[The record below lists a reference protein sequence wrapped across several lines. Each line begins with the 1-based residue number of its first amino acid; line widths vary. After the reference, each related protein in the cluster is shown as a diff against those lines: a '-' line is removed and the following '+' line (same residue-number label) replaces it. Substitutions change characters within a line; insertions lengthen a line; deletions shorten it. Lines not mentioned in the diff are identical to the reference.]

1 MTWPLAARK
10 EVADRSGRCSFAPV
24 MTFTG
29 EGLVLG
35 GAILAPPHRDRGGT
49 PEIAID
55 GTEERILALLAVA
68 YRKTTGPGV
77 LGNIRRAA
85 RYWRRGENDL
95 AAIEIAL
102 SGLPPLEDEK
112 AASTR
117 LLLGE
122 QLLAEGLSPRELIK
136 TCGLDPASLDNLKAG
151 YNSDQQRVPTGS
163 PDGGQWTSEGG
174 ETLPVAAGEG
184 AGSSTPPG
192 GQPSSVAGGAA
203 AQPRTTLHGYAT
215 VYTERLKGHP
225 TATGEIYDP
234 NKMTAAVLPETIPL
248 KSVVTVTLDS
258 DQTRSVDVRV
268 NDHGLYQRIRNP
280 DGTVA
285 NRPLPG
291 RVIDLSSAAFK
302 ALTGTASGKVM
313 VTVTMKSDPR

>member
-1 MTWPLAARK
+1 MDLRGRRNFARRRRRRCRLVNTPRRPAV
-10 EVADRSGRCSFAPV
+10 ERS
-24 MTFTG
+24 
-29 EGLVLG
+29 
-35 GAILAPPHRDRGGT
+35 
-49 PEIAID
+49 
-55 GTEERILALLAVA
+55 
-68 YRKTTGPGV
+68 
-77 LGNIRRAA
+77 
-85 RYWRRGENDL
+85 RRGR
-95 AAIEIAL
+95 
-102 SGLPPLEDEK
+102 G
-112 AASTR
+112 
-117 LLLGE
+117 
-122 QLLAEGLSPRELIK
+122 
-136 TCGLDPASLDNLKAG
+136 
-151 YNSDQQRVPTGS
+151 
-163 PDGGQWTSEGG
+163 
-174 ETLPVAAGEG
+174 
-184 AGSSTPPG
+184 
-192 GQPSSVAGGAA
+192 
-203 AQPRTTLHGYAT
+203 QPRTTLHGYAT